1 MSIKNLLHFKYLP
14 AVKIL
19 MVGFLVWGLSD
30 LAFSQMDHSSHSGMS
45 APTKPLIAC
54 QGSGLDCANAATPFL
69 TGSGKLLLAW
79 TGGGV
84 VSVAQSEDLGKT
96 FSAAVKIAE
105 HGKTLDAGSDARP
118 QIVSDSQGT
127 VFLAYAF
134 FKDSNWNAQI
144 NTARSVDG
152 GASFTTPE
160 SLIQDGSSQRFP
172 SVLIRPDGSIFITWI
187 DKRLVAAAKQGGA
200 KKLGGSIAYS
210 FSSDQGRTFQVERIA
225 NENSCECCR
234 IGASLDAAYDP
245 VIIYR
250 AIFPGGIRDHAT
262 QIIASRGTEPIRR
275 VSDDQWKTDACP
287 HHGPSI
293 AVAQSGKMHVAWF
306 TQGETRSG
314 VFYAN
319 SSNQGRSYTKPTR
332 IGADGANISRP
343 YLLVL
348 GNTVYLVWKEF
359 NGKSSTVFLKQS
371 MDDGGTWSTP
381 QAISETS
388 GYSDHPL
395 LISQG
400 NVVFLSWLTRVDGY
414 QFIKI
419 GPPQ

>member
-1 MSIKNLLHFKYLP
+1 MFNIYKYPFARGLTKTLFMSVLGVFGH
-14 AVKIL
+14 
-19 MVGFLVWGLSD
+19 VW
-30 LAFSQMDHSSHSGMS
+30 AQMDHSSHSVMGAS
-45 APTKPLIAC
+45 AKPSVAC
-54 QGSGLDCANAATPFL
+54 QSSGLDCANAATPFL
-69 TGSGKLLLAW
+69 TGDGKLLLAW

-84 VSVAQSEDLGKT
+84 VSVAQSDDLGKS
-96 FSAAVKIAE
+96 FSTAVKIAE
-105 HGKTLDAGSDARP
+105 HGKSLDVGSDARP
-118 QIVSDSQGT
+118 QIVSDSQGK

-144 NTARSVDG
+144 NTARSVDSG
-152 GASFTTPE
+152 TTFTAPE
-160 SLIQDGSSQRFP
+160 SLIQDSSSQRFP
-172 SVLIRPDGSIFITWI
+172 SVLIRPDGSIFIAWI
-187 DKRLVAAAKQGGA
+187 DKRLVAVAKQGGA

-210 FSSDQGRTFQVERIA
+210 FSNDMGKTFQVERIA
-225 NENSCECCR
+225 NDSSCECCR
-234 IGASLDAAYDP
+234 IGATVDIAYDP

-250 AIFPGGIRDHAT
+250 AIFSGGIRDHAT
-262 QIIASRGTEPIRR
+262 QIIPPKGAEPIRR

-287 HHGPSI
+287 HHGPTI
-293 AVAQSGKMHVAWF
+293 AVSQSGKMHAAWF

-319 SSNQGRSYTKPTR
+319 SSNQGRTYSKPAR
-332 IGADGANISRP
+332 IGADDANVSRP
-343 YLLVL
+343 YLLAL

-359 NGKSSTVFLKQS
+359 NGKSSTVHLKKS
-371 MDDGGTWSTP
+371 MDDGNSWSAP

-400 NVVFLSWLTRVDGY
+400 NTVFLSWLTRIDGY

-419 GPPQ
+419 GPLQ